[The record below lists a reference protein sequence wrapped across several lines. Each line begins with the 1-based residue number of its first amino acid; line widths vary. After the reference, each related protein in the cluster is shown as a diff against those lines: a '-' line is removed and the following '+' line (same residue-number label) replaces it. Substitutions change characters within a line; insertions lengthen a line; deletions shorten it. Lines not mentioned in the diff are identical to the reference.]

1 MNNRP
6 WYIPETR
13 DFIATLLI
21 IATVVVIVV
30 LIFHPIATD
39 NQLLNVMLGGLM
51 TVGFANVITYYFGS
65 SSGSKDKD
73 DTISKMAVSVTGTGS
88 GATLQPLTTPLPTTT
103 GGEVISVAGK
113 TEPAEPKIGLPP
125 S

>member
-1 MNNRP
+1 MSGRP
-6 WYIPETR
+6 WYVPETR

-21 IATVVVIVV
+21 IATVVVIIV
-30 LIFHPIATD
+30 LIFRPIATD

-73 DTISKMAVSVTGTGS
+73 DTISKMAVSASTGNV
-88 GATLQPLTTPLPTTT
+88 APLNTLATPLPTTT
-103 GGEVISVAGK
+103 GAEVISVSGTTDK
-113 TEPAEPKIGLPP
+113 PAEPK
-125 S
+125 